1 VGEKRAVATLLV
13 FFPSRLLRLARSTGD
28 LTRKARAVRQWANG
42 CEQSIVKHARLQ
54 QAARRFERTRE
65 RLQMAT
71 ALGAM
76 NAAQVMVSDGPW
88 SPLIGA
94 EGTIHAAQA
103 TVNSE
108 LLYLRE
114 CL

>member
-1 VGEKRAVATLLV
+1 
-13 FFPSRLLRLARSTGD
+13 
-28 LTRKARAVRQWANG
+28 
-42 CEQSIVKHARLQ
+42 VKHARLQ

-76 NAAQVMVSDGPW
+76 NAAQVMVSDGPRW
-88 SPLIGA
+88 PLIDA
-94 EGTIHAAQA
+94 EGTINVAQA
-103 TVNSE
+103 TVEAE
-108 LLYLRE
+108 LLYLRD

>member
-1 VGEKRAVATLLV
+1 
-13 FFPSRLLRLARSTGD
+13 
-28 LTRKARAVRQWANG
+28 
-42 CEQSIVKHARLQ
+42 VKHARLQ

-76 NAAQVMVSDGPW
+76 NAAQVMVPDGPW

-94 EGTIHAAQA
+94 EGTIDAAAQA
-103 TVNSE
+103 TVDSA
-108 LLYLRE
+108 LLYLRD
-114 CL
+114 CLLMTD